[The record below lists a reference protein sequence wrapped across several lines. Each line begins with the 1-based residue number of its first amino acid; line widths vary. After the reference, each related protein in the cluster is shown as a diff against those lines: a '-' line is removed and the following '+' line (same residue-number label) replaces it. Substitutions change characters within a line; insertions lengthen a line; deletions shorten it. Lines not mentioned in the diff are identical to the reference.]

1 MDELEKRISK
11 QMKGRISE
19 TEEKVQKIYKTTTD
33 LSKLSIDNKIN
44 ASRKVKDPKIRFNI
58 KI

>member
-33 LSKLSIDNKIN
+33 LSKLSVDEKIN
-44 ASRKVKDPKIRFNI
+44 ASRKVKELKIGFNI
-58 KI
+58 EI

>member
-33 LSKLSIDNKIN
+33 LSKISVDDKIN
-44 ASRKVKDPKIRFNI
+44 ASRKVKELKIGFNI
-58 KI
+58 EI